1 MTSYLLNCGF
11 GRNTLFN
18 TIEVSGRLKATINFI
33 TIKFSQTEDIRVVKK
48 RSEEKIGRASNAGK
62 CKCSVKDMDMDMDMD
77 MDQKTYNP
85 VD

>member
-33 TIKFSQTEDIRVVKK
+33 TIKGDKSG
-48 RSEEKIGRASNAGK
+48 EEE
-62 CKCSVKDMDMDMDMD
+62 V
-77 MDQKTYNP
+77 
-85 VD
+85 